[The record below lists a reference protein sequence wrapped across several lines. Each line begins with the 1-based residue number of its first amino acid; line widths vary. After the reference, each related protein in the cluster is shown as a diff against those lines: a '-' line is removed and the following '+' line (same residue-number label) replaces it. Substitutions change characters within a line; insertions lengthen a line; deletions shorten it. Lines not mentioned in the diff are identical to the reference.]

1 MSNIITITL
10 SPAVDKSA
18 TVPVLIPDKKM
29 KCSDPVFEPGGGG
42 INVARAIRKLGGN
55 ALALYLAGGNTGR
68 YLTGMLKDEGIDT
81 AQIET
86 ASETRENLS
95 ILDLSSGLQ
104 YRFGMPG
111 AFIEPDEL
119 KQLLGRVRAMGSLD
133 YMVLSGSVP
142 PGVPKDIFARLASI
156 GKEKG
161 ARVVLDTSGEALRE
175 GAHEGVY
182 LLKPNMAE
190 ISALMGEEKMND
202 MAVEDMAY
210 GLLERGNCEILLLS
224 MGAGGAL
231 LLTREETIRLSS
243 PALKV
248 RSTVGAGDSM
258 VAGMVYSLSLGKT
271 AEEAAKYA
279 VACGAA
285 ATMNP
290 GTELCKRTDVDR
302 LIHRVHCH
310 RIRQRVNQ

>member
-55 ALALYLAGGNTGR
+55 AQALYLAGGNTGR

-111 AFIEPDEL
+111 AFIESDEL
-119 KQLLGRVRAMGSLD
+119 KQLLDRVKAMGSID
-133 YMVLSGSVP
+133 YLVLSGSVP

-161 ARVVLDTSGEALRE
+161 ARVVLDTSGEALGE